1 MIHLVCGNVLAVI
14 QFLDHGFSP
23 AVSVMRSRLEQ

>member
-1 MIHLVCGNVLAVI
+1 MIDLVCGNVLAVI

-23 AVSVMRSRLEQ
+23 AVSVTAE